1 MTCYV
6 QEKKR
11 DLFSVTVFEGKA
23 QFSASPKIG
32 KVMEDHPDVMELL
45 KGVFQK
51 QLAVEKDD
59 LEEPELK
66 VFGDVSLP
74 LLLAPFMKIKKVKVF
89 EENSYMFLK
98 FCCFKK
104 DHSIIILR
112 IFLK

>member
-1 MTCYV
+1 MTKAVVDEIKKMTTDVVSDRKFCNAMTCYV

-23 QFSASPKIG
+23 QFRASPKIG
-32 KVMEDHPDVMELL
+32 KVMEDHPEVMELL

-74 LLLAPFMKIKKVKVF
+74 LLFAPFMKI
-89 EENSYMFLK
+89 
-98 FCCFKK
+98 
-104 DHSIIILR
+104 
-112 IFLK
+112 